1 MSKKLTLNLY
11 PPSSKSPYWRIRG
24 NYLGQRVDRS
34 SKARERTVARQVA
47 EKIEHDIECGRFAE
61 AGDPTF
67 EIAALNYMR
76 AGGDRRPMGPL
87 IEHFKGTPIKV
98 FDQETIDAAA
108 LVLYP
113 EAAPATR
120 NREVYTPIS
129 AVLKHAGVTFRIRRP
144 KGSRGR
150 LLIGWLWPE
159 QADRLF
165 VEADKIEPEFGL
177 LLRVLTY
184 TGMRLSEALYF
195 FSIDGLR
202 LDESFAFIPKTK
214 NGKAR
219 PVHFPPHIVEALRA
233 HPRGL
238 DRVGTVFRYHKG
250 SLIYVM
256 LRKAAANAKVELP
269 ERQAFHLF
277 RHTYGTWM
285 RRYAG
290 LDSRGLVGTGA
301 WDSEQSASR
310 YAHTVASEEARRSDM
325 LPVGRNVGEIV
336 PLQKKAEGDQ

>member
-1 MSKKLTLNLY
+1 MSKKLTLRLY
-11 PPSSKSPYWRIRG
+11 PPSSKSPFWRIRG
-24 NYLGQRVDRS
+24 AYLGKRVDRS
-34 SKARERTVARQVA
+34 SKARERAVARQVA
-47 EKIEHDIECGRFAE
+47 EQIEHDIECGRFAE
-61 AGDPTF
+61 PGESTF
-67 EIAALNYMR
+67 EVAAVNYMR

-87 IEHFKGTPIKV
+87 IEHFKGMPITAV
-98 FDQETIDAAA
+98 DQEAIDDAALA
-108 LVLYP
+108 LYP
-113 EAAPATR
+113 NAAPATR
-120 NREVYTPIS
+120 NREVYTPVS
-129 AVLKHAGVTFRIRRP
+129 AVLKHAGRAFQIRRP

-150 LLIGWLWPE
+150 QLLGWLWPE
-159 QADRLF
+159 QAARLF
-165 VEADKIEPEFGL
+165 EEADKIEAEFGL

-195 FSIDGLR
+195 FTIDGLR

-238 DRVGTVFRYHKG
+238 DREGTVFRFHKG

-256 LRKAAANAKVELP
+256 LRESAARAKVDLP

-301 WDSEQSASR
+301 WDSEQSAAR
-310 YAHTVASEEARRSDM
+310 YAHTIASEEARRSDM